1 MTILG
6 LDHFTVLTD
15 DLEATRRFYA
25 EVLGLTEGERPPFG
39 FPGAWFYCRGR
50 PVLHVIAG
58 RGVPAPR
65 PGVIDHMAFTATD
78 LKQWKAKLERHG
90 IPFDLR
96 LQPGTGVWQMFFLDP
111 NGAKVELDF
120 GEESGQAPAGVL

>member
-1 MTILG
+1 MTIQG
-6 LDHFTVLTD
+6 LNHFTVLTD

-25 EVLGLTEGERPPFG
+25 EVLGLIEGERPPFG
-39 FPGAWFYCRGR
+39 FPGAWFYCCGR

-58 RGVPAPR
+58 RGLPAQR
-65 PGVIDHMAFTATD
+65 SGVIDHMAFSATNMEE
-78 LKQWKAKLERHG
+78 WKAKLERHG

-96 LQPGTGVWQMFFLDP
+96 RQPRTGVWQMFFLDP

-120 GEESGQAPAGVL
+120 GEESGQAPAEVL